1 MIFQFHYSRTLL
13 GFLIRLFSFGR
24 FNHVSIRL
32 GNYVYEAT
40 TTRGVIRTLY
50 TKWDSSTVA
59 TIKEVPLTQDEYQR
73 VYIWL
78 NRQIGKGY
86 DIWGIFSFIFFWLP
100 PRKGYWYCSEL
111 AICALAKAKD
121 KTDQIQ
127 NQKVSPQLFFDI
139 LDLVV

>member
-1 MIFQFHYSRTLL
+1 MIFQFHYSKTLL

-40 TTRGVIRTLY
+40 IKGGVIRTLY
-50 TKWDSSTVA
+50 TKWNSETVVFSKK
-59 TIKEVPLTQDEYQR
+59 IEITQEEYQR
-73 VYIWL
+73 AYIWL
-78 NRQIGKGY
+78 NKQVGKGY
-86 DIWGIFSFIFFWLP
+86 DVLGIVSFLFFFLP
-100 PRKGYWYCSEL
+100 PRKGYFYCSEY

-121 KTDQIQ
+121 RTDSIQ

-139 LDLVV
+139 LDLVL

>member
-1 MIFQFHYSRTLL
+1 MIFQFHYSKTFI

-50 TKWDSSTVA
+50 TKWDGRTMVFSKK
-59 TIKEVPLTQDEYQR
+59 IELTTEEYQR
-73 VYIWL
+73 AFIWL
-78 NRQIGKGY
+78 NKQLGKKYDFIG
-86 DIWGIFSFIFFWLP
+86 ILSFIFFFLP
-100 PRKGYWYCSEL
+100 PHKGYFYCSEY

-121 KTDQIQ
+121 RTESIQ